1 MRDVKNKTKLHKTKK
16 KLTKTHNSCTDLT
29 FFGGINHRTGF
40 FTGGFHM
47 QSAVCYSCEL

>member
-16 KLTKTHNSCTDLT
+16 KKNLTKTHNSCTDLT

-40 FTGGFHM
+40 HM